1 MHIDWESTAHIVLE
15 QISMENIDAL
25 QAIARGEK
33 PDQETLL
40 KLKDERLVDIANV
53 THMQSSGQ

>member
-1 MHIDWESTAHIVLE
+1 MHCKQL
-15 QISMENIDAL
+15 
-25 QAIARGEK
+25 RGGEK

-53 THMQSSGQ
+53 THMQSPGQ